1 MISQTLDQVGLCS
14 WSGHPKS
21 PEELVARL
29 KAVGLTKIQLAL
41 DPLIRDAT
49 WANTHQ
55 VLKDGGIQVVSGMF
69 ETLKEDY
76 ATPARIRET
85 GGLGPDDAFA
95 ETLARVPRYV
105 QILNEFGLRRVSFHA
120 GFIPH
125 DADDPQRKIIL
136 ERLGRISDAFDR
148 ANKILMLETGQETAE
163 TLVETLHDLARVN
176 LRVNFDPG
184 NMLLYSMGDPIKAL
198 EELYPYI
205 EQIHIKD
212 AIASGN
218 PEVWGVEKPAG
229 EGQVDWPAFFKFLG
243 HNDYG
248 GDLIIEREVGQ
259 DFDGEI
265 RRAKAYLGSVLDPAE

>member
-21 PEELVARL
+21 PQELVARL

-41 DPLIRDAT
+41 DPLIRDAA
-49 WANTHQ
+49 WANTRQ
-55 VLKDGGIQVVSGMF
+55 ILKEGGIQVVSGMI
-69 ETLKEDY
+69 ETLREDY
-76 ATPARIRET
+76 ASPARIRET
-85 GGLGPDDAFA
+85 GGVGPDEAFR

-105 QILNEFGLRRVSFHA
+105 ELLNEFGLRRVSFHA

-125 DADDPQRKIIL
+125 DANDPQRAVIL
-136 ERLGRISDAFDR
+136 RRLGQIADAFDK
-148 ANKILMLETGQETAE
+148 AGKLLMLETGQETAE
-163 TLVETLHDLARVN
+163 TLVETLHDLARLN

-184 NMLLYSMGDPIKAL
+184 NMLLYSMGDPLKAL
-198 EELYPYI
+198 DDLYPYI

-212 AIASGN
+212 AVASGN

-229 EGQVDWPAFFKFLG
+229 EGQVNWAEFFKFLSA
-243 HNDYG
+243 NDYG

-265 RRAKAYLGSVLDPAE
+265 KRAKAYLASVLE